1 MPSAVALR
9 RCPPARNRGAPT
21 WDPCEKAVRQA
32 LEGLKVWPLLTGYR
46 GAPPADIEAL
56 IAAVLALAAFV
67 EAEQHRLVELDIN
80 PLFVHAEGEAAGV
93 SVVDALIRFS
103 PVPAP
108 STPRNPVRKST

>member
-1 MPSAVALR
+1 M
-9 RCPPARNRGAPT
+9 
-21 WDPCEKAVRQA
+21 
-32 LEGLKVWPLLTGYR
+32 
-46 GAPPADIEAL
+46 
-56 IAAVLALAAFV
+56 LALAAFV